1 MPELPEVE
9 TIVSDLAPLLTGARI
24 IRVQVWDPR
33 LVHFPGAE
41 DFNRRL
47 TGRIIRGMRRR
58 GKYVVIEPDQGLTW
72 LVHLRMTGRL
82 LTKLEPGE
90 RHLRAQFTMDNGI
103 CLSYCDLRRFGDM
116 WAFFPGEEE
125 HLGGFQTL
133 GPEPLGT
140 EFNPDWL
147 LAAFADRKAAVKAL
161 LLNQRIVAGLGNIYA
176 DEALFLAGIHP
187 ARPGCS
193 LTPVECGTLAE
204 SVKTVIRGAISGRGT
219 TFRDYRSGL
228 GTRGNYQQR
237 LQVYGRA
244 GEPCARC
251 GETLERMRVG
261 GRTSV
266 FCPQCQL
273 LGRQTQ
279 EA

>member
-24 IRVQVWDPR
+24 IRAQVWDPR
-33 LVHFPGAE
+33 LVRFPGAE

-47 TGRIIRGMRRR
+47 TGRIIRRLGRR
-58 GKYVVIEPDQGLTW
+58 GKYIVIELDQGLTW

-82 LTKLEPGE
+82 LTRLEPEE
-90 RHLRAQFTMDNGI
+90 RHQRAQFTLDNGVN
-103 CLSYCDLRRFGDM
+103 LSYCDMRRFGDM
-116 WAFFPGEEE
+116 WAFWPGEEE

-133 GPEPLGT
+133 GPEPLGK
-140 EFNPDWL
+140 EFNQDWL
-147 LAAFADRKAAVKAL
+147 LKSFARRKAPVKAL
-161 LLNQRIVAGLGNIYA
+161 LLNQSIVAGLGNIYA

-187 ARPGCS
+187 AKSGCS
-193 LTPVECGTLAE
+193 LTPAECGVLAAA
-204 SVKTVIRGAISGRGT
+204 VRTVIQGAISGRGT

-244 GEPCARC
+244 GEPCANC
-251 GETLERMRVG
+251 GGILERLRIG

-273 LGRQTQ
+273 LGR
-279 EA
+279 

>member
-24 IRVQVWDPR
+24 IRAQVWDPR
-33 LVHFPGAE
+33 LVRFPGAE

-58 GKYVVIEPDQGLTW
+58 GKYVVIELDQGLTW

-82 LTKLEPGE
+82 LTRLEPGE

-147 LAAFADRKAAVKAL
+147 LTAFAGRKAAVKAL
-161 LLNQRIVAGLGNIYA
+161 LLNQCIVAGLGNIYA

-187 ARPGCS
+187 GRQGCS
-193 LTPVECGTLAE
+193 LTAEECGTLAE